1 MSDTYETEQAGLKE
15 RVKTLK
21 SEIAKAKKDD
31 YKILDFMMLIYKYAS
46 QEKNEPCQNA
56 AISALFVK
64 FSLEVRQV
72 RLRESLPKI
81 IGNIGILVGTSLTAD
96 F

>member
-1 MSDTYETEQAGLKE
+1 MSDTYETGQAGLKE

-56 AISALFVK
+56 AIFALFVK

>member
-21 SEIAKAKKDD
+21 SEIAKTKDD
-31 YKILDFMMLIYKYAS
+31 DKILDFMMLIYKYAS

>member
-1 MSDTYETEQAGLKE
+1 MSDTYETGQAGLKE

-31 YKILDFMMLIYKYAS
+31 YKIFDFMMLIYKYAS